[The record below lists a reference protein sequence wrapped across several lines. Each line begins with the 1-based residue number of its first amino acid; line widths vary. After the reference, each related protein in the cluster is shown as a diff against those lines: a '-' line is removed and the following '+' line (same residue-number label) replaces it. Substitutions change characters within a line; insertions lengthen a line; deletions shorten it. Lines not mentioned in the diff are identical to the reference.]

1 MHRRK
6 IGMLLIGLACVCT
19 GDAGLAVPPP
29 EILGALQSGLDAA
42 LEIGG
47 DSASAEKGTNGGS
60 SSAATAFT
68 SHKVALVSRVPL
80 SAFPSGSSGAN
91 EVWGYV
97 SPGGREYGILGM
109 RRGTGFVD
117 ITDPANP
124 VIVGDIPGNVNTIWR
139 DMAIYNEHAYIVTD
153 GSGIGMQVVD
163 LADIDNGN
171 VSLVTVMTQSGFR
184 KAHNVFV
191 NAESGFAYAVGTN
204 LGGMVVIDVN
214 VPASPQIVGIWNQ
227 SSVHDIFVHSYQQ
240 GNNAG
245 REIAFAFA
253 GGGGLKIVD
262 VTDKSNMFLVSTF
275 HYPNRTYCHQGWLSE
290 DGKFL
295 FLNDEL
301 DELQNPDV
309 TTTTTYIVSVRSLT
323 FPSLTAAFTNGL
335 PATDHNLVLRN
346 GYVFEANYSSGLRI
360 YDATNPNLQLV
371 TEVGYFDTFPAHN
384 SAGFSGA
391 WGVFA
396 DYPSGLVVVSDQT
409 SGLFVLDPA
418 EAVGN
423 AGDEIPT
430 TSTWGVVVLSLL
442 FLVVGSILYNRLG
455 GAGRHASGS
464 TD

>member
-6 IGMLLIGLACVCT
+6 FGVFLIGLAAVCT

-29 EILGALQSGLDAA
+29 EILDAIQSGLDAA

-68 SHKVALVSRVPL
+68 SHKVALVSQVPL

-97 SPGGREYGILGM
+97 SPSGREYGILGM

-139 DMAIYNEHAYIVTD
+139 DMATYNEHAYIVTD

-163 LADIDNGN
+163 LTDIDNGN
-171 VSLVTVMTQSGFR
+171 VSLVSVMTQSGFSR
-184 KAHNVFV
+184 AHNVFV

-204 LGGMVVIDVN
+204 LGGIVVIDVN
-214 VPASPQIVGIWNQ
+214 VPDSPQIVGIWNQ
-227 SSVHDIFVHSYQQ
+227 SSVHDVFVHTYQQ
-240 GNNAG
+240 GLQAG
-245 REIAFAFA
+245 REIAFAFC
-253 GGGGLKIVD
+253 GRGGLKIVD
-262 VTDKSNMFLVSTF
+262 VTDKLSMFLLSTY

-290 DGKFL
+290 NGKLL
-295 FLNDEL
+295 FVNDEL

-309 TTTTTYIVSVRSLT
+309 TTTTTYVVNVRSLVFPT
-323 FPSLTAAFTNGL
+323 FGGSFTNGL
-335 PATDHNLVLRN
+335 PSIDHNLVVR
-346 GYVFEANYSSGLRI
+346 GDYVFEANYTSGLRI
-360 YDATNPNLQLV
+360 WDVSSVFNA
-371 TEVGYFDTFPAHN
+371 TEVGYFDTYPTSN

-396 DYPSGLVVVSDQT
+396 DFPSGLVVVSDQ
-409 SGLFVLDPA
+409 SGGLFVLDPS
-418 EAVGN
+418 EAVGGVG
-423 AGDEIPT
+423 GDEIPT
-430 TSTWGVVVLSLL
+430 TSTWGLFVLCLL
-442 FLVVGSILYNRLG
+442 LLVVGSVLYRALRDI
-455 GAGRHASGS
+455 GRPAWG
-464 TD
+464 